1 MSVVEQLLG
10 RGAHDAHPALI
21 DATPARGGRTDDGAA
36 PLTVSYGELARLVED
51 TARQLRASGV
61 VARTDGVPRI
71 GIAAP
76 NGVPHVVLALAVLQ
90 AGGCVVPV
98 AGELAPPEQRALLDA
113 LQPRAVLVADDPRGH
128 FAALADR
135 PVLGTLDVA
144 GATVRI
150 LGVPRGTDAAPPPF
164 DEEELA
170 ALDPA
175 FIRFSSGTTGTSKGV
190 ILSHRT
196 LLERVAAANHG
207 LGIGEDDRVLW
218 LLPMAHHFAASIVLY
233 LANHATTV
241 MVGSTLA
248 NDVLAA
254 ARAHRATVFYGSPF
268 HHAVLAA
275 DTSGVAWPTL
285 RLSVSTAAAL
295 PLATARAFD
304 ARFGVPAAQAL
315 GIIEAG
321 LVAVNDRP
329 REKPESVGPP
339 LPDFAAELRDERGRA
354 VAPGDVGELHVRGQG
369 LLDGYLWPFRT
380 RARILDGG
388 WFATGDLASADAD
401 GSLRLVGR
409 VRSVI
414 NVSGMKCFPEEIE
427 AVLQQHPAV
436 AAARVTGR
444 PHARVGAVPVADVV
458 PRDAQHPPDSG
469 ELAAYCRA
477 SLARFKVP
485 VEFRV
490 VDALPLT
497 ASGKVKR

>member
-1 MSVVEQLLG
+1 MNVVEHLLG
-10 RGAHDAHPALI
+10 RGEGDAHPALVDVGHAG
-21 DATPARGGRTDDGAA
+21 DADGSAASRTV
-36 PLTVSYGELARLVED
+36 TYGELARLVMD
-51 TARQLRASGV
+51 AAQQLRASGV
-61 VARTDGVPRI
+61 VARTEGVPRI

-76 NGVPHVVLALAVLQ
+76 NGVPHVVLALAALE

-98 AGELAPPEQRALLDA
+98 AGELAPPEQRALLAA
-113 LQPRAVLVADDPRGH
+113 LNPRALLINDDVRAS
-128 FAALADR
+128 FAGLAGCTT
-135 PVLGTLDVA
+135 VGSFDVA
-144 GATVRI
+144 GTRVRV
-150 LGVPRGTDAAPPPF
+150 LGAPGGWSDAGSPF
-164 DEEELA
+164 DEAGIA

-190 ILSHRT
+190 VLSHRT
-196 LLERVAAANHG
+196 LLERAGAANRG

-241 MVGSTLA
+241 LVGSTLA
-248 NDVLAA
+248 ADVLGA
-254 ARAHRATVFYGSPF
+254 ARGHRATVFYGSPF

-275 DTSGVAWPTL
+275 DPSGVSWEAL

-304 ARFGVPAAQAL
+304 ARFGVPVSQAL

-339 LPDFAAELRDERGRA
+339 LPDFAAELRAEDGRP
-354 VAPGDVGELHVRGQG
+354 VATGEVGELHVRGRG

-380 RARILDGG
+380 RDRILDDG
-388 WFATGDLASADAD
+388 WFATGDLAIADAD

-409 VRSVI
+409 SRSVI

-427 AVLQQHPAV
+427 AVLQQHPGV
-436 AAARVTGR
+436 AAARVSGR
-444 PHARVGAVPVADVV
+444 THAHVGAVPVADVV
-458 PRDAQHPPDSG
+458 PRDVHRPPATR
-469 ELAAYCRA
+469 ELAAHCRA
-477 SLARFKVP
+477 ALARYKVP
-485 VEFRV
+485 VEFRI